1 MSIRIARTAKGP
13 IEYRLEG
20 RGPVVL
26 VLNGGHCSRDTRLS
40 HEKLVSENF
49 SVLTPSRPGYD
60 STPADVGYTAQAAAD
75 ALAAL
80 LDTLGVTSVSV
91 IGISAAGPT
100 ALAFAQQYPGRTQ
113 RLILESAVTTEWDA
127 PTKRLARRLF
137 GRAEGLTWTLV
148 RLALIFLP
156 RTIMKAMMRE
166 LTTFRVEDVLRRM
179 TQDDMRFVKRMLLS
193 MCSGTGF
200 INDIEHRVDQLQ
212 TIRLPVLVM
221 YSPNDKSVPPKNAQR
236 VAREVEHCE
245 LYEVPA
251 DSHLIWIGPHADEVR
266 QKRLAFLRA

>member
-26 VLNGGHCSRDTRLS
+26 VLNGGHCSSHTRLS
-40 HEKLVSENF
+40 HEKLVSESF

-60 STPADVGYTAQAAAD
+60 STPADVGRTAQAAAD
-75 ALAAL
+75 ALAAF

-100 ALAFAQQYPGRTQ
+100 ALAFAQQYPGRAQ
-113 RLILESAVTTEWDA
+113 KLILESAVATEWDA

-137 GRAEGLTWTLV
+137 GRAEGMTWTLV
-148 RLALIFLP
+148 KLALSLLP
-156 RTIMKAMMRE
+156 RTVMKAMMRE
-166 LTTFRVEDVLRRM
+166 LTTFRVEDVLQRM
-179 TQDDMRFVKRMLLS
+179 TQDDIRFVKRMLQS
-193 MCSGTGF
+193 VRSGTGF
-200 INDIEHRVDQLQ
+200 MNDIEHRVDQLQ
-212 TIRLPVLVM
+212 TIRVPVLVM
-221 YSPNDKSVPPKNAQR
+221 YSPNDKSVPAKNAQQ
-236 VAREVEHCE
+236 VAREVAHCE

-251 DSHLIWIGPHADEVR
+251 DSHLIWIGPHADRVW